1 MQLVKG
7 REITEKDKIYKNIW
21 CCAYQRAY
29 MYRETP
35 RFEREWQT
43 VQMCLSIASWYRFEE
58 ERNYY

>member
-1 MQLVKG
+1 MY

-35 RFEREWQT
+35 RGDREWET
-43 VQMCLSIASWYRFEE
+43 VQMCLGIARWYRFENE
-58 ERNYY
+58 